1 MTVSATSAHSPAELE
16 EKILASLEARMAHQS
31 GITADAAF
39 RLAVDLALPGKGIT
53 AIFGA
58 SGSGKTTLLRCLAGL
73 QSIDSGRVVVNGE
86 TWHDEE
92 TFLPTHQRGLGFVFQ
107 EASLFEHLTA
117 GDNLNYAIKRAPQA
131 GATVNKEQI
140 VELMGIT
147 TLLGRLP
154 AQLSGGERQRVAIA
168 RALLTNPRL
177 LLMDEP
183 LAALD
188 HKRRQE
194 ILPYLE
200 RLHQEVSLPI
210 LYVTHSLEEVTR
222 LADHLVLLDE
232 GLVVAQGEVGDLLS
246 RPDLNLGSGVETGS
260 MLTGEIVQRD
270 ERWHL
275 VKVRFDGGELWVR
288 DHDHFYQQAAVPTV
302 RVRVLARDVSLSLT
316 EEDHSSILN
325 RLPAQVAGI
334 ADDGDPAM
342 ATVQLQLGSSRLLAR
357 VSRRSIDE
365 LSIRPG
371 QKLWAQIKSV
381 AVLR

>member
-1 MTVSATSAHSPAELE
+1 MIMPATPAHSPAQVG
-16 EKILASLEARMAHQS
+16 EKILARLEARMGHQS
-31 GITADAAF
+31 VTTADPAF
-39 RLAVDLALPGKGIT
+39 RLAVDLTLPGKGIT

-58 SGSGKTTLLRCLAGL
+58 SGSGKTTLLRCMAGL
-73 QSIDSGRVVVNGE
+73 QSIDSGSVVVNGE

-92 TFLPTHQRGLGFVFQ
+92 TFMPTHRRGLGFVFQ

-131 GATVNKEQI
+131 GATVSKDQI

-147 TLLGRLP
+147 SLLGRLP

-168 RALLTNPRL
+168 RALLTNPKL

-200 RLHQEVSLPI
+200 RLHQQVSLPI

-222 LADHLVLLDE
+222 LADHLVLLDA
-232 GLVVAQGEVGDLLS
+232 GSVVAQGEVSDLLS
-246 RPDLNLGSGVETGS
+246 QADLNLGSGVETGS

-270 ERWHL
+270 DRWHL

-288 DHDHFYQQAAVPTV
+288 DHDHFHQQAAARTV

-334 ADDGDPAM
+334 AEGSDPAM
-342 ATVQLQLGSSRLLAR
+342 ASVQLQLGNSRLLAR
-357 VSRRSIDE
+357 VSRRSIEE

>member
-1 MTVSATSAHSPAELE
+1 
-16 EKILASLEARMAHQS
+16 MAHQS